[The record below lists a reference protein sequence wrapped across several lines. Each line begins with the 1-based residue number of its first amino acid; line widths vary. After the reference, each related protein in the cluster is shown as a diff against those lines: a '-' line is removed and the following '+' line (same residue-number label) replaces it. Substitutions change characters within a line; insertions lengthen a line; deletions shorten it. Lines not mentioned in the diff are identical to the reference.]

1 VVRHLLSLTIASRPF
16 RGDPVSADAWQLA
29 WHETSCR
36 LAVIHGAGS
45 GLQTANAAASA
56 VRALATAPKLHPA
69 RAIEH
74 CHDALGSTARVS
86 LLVAQIDAAERRLRF
101 AAVGA
106 VAARLYRDGDFVDLP
121 VNAGLDGD
129 ASGQI
134 DAVDLGIGDDW
145 LFVALANGAA
155 DGGGLTPAL
164 LPDLPN
170 PSIRSAPLDEF
181 RPPSEGATI
190 LTARPR

>member
-56 VRALATAPKLHPA
+56 VRALAAAPKLHPA
-69 RAIEH
+69 PAIEH
-74 CHDALGSTARVS
+74 CHDALGATRRASI
-86 LLVAQIDAAERRLRF
+86 LVAQIDAAERRLRF

-106 VAARLYRDGDFVDLP
+106 VAARLYRDGEIIDLP
-121 VNAGLDGD
+121 VNAGLDGG
-129 ASGQI
+129 APAPI
-134 DAVDLGIGDDW
+134 DAVDLGLGDDW
-145 LFVALANGAA
+145 LFVALANGAG
-155 DGGGLTPAL
+155 DGGGLAPAL

-170 PSIRSAPLDEF
+170 PAIRSTPLVEF

-190 LTARPR
+190 LTVRPR